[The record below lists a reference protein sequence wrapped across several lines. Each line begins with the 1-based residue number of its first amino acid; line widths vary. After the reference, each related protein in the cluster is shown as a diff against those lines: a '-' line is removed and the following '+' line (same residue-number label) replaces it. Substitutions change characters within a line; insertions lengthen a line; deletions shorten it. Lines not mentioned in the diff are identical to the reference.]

1 MVGSQP
7 AKGDGVTQQVRRI
20 PEGYHAVT
28 PYVIVKGAAGFVAF
42 MEKAFGA
49 TDRGQVLND
58 DGTVGHAEV
67 QIADSVVMTFDAKPG
82 WPATPGF
89 LTLYVED
96 CDAVHQAALD
106 AGATT
111 VTPLSTNA
119 WGDRGSRI
127 RDPFGNIWWIQSHVE
142 DVPEEEIMRRMGEE
156 AFGADMA
163 VSTETLDREIR
174 RIGRQP

>member
-1 MVGSQP
+1 M
-7 AKGDGVTQQVRRI
+7 TQQVRRI
-20 PEGYHAVT
+20 PDGYHAVT
-28 PYVIVKGAAGFVAF
+28 PYVIVKGAAKFVAF
-42 MEKAFGA
+42 METAFGA
-49 TDRGQVLND
+49 TDRGQVPND
-58 DGTVGHAEV
+58 DGTIGHAEV
-67 QIADSVVMTFDAKPG
+67 QIADSIIMTFDAKPD

-89 LTLYVED
+89 LTLYVDD

-127 RDPFGNIWWIQSHVE
+127 RDPFGNIWWIQTHVE
-142 DVPEEEIMRRMGEE
+142 DVPEAEIMSRMGDEV
-156 AFGADMA
+156 FVADA
-163 VSTETLDREIR
+163 VVSTETLDREIR